1 MREVR
6 TGRAADVVLSWLPW
20 GIFAAAVVVGFIV
33 EGPAAERVSPVHQ
46 LIWSGVFFAA
56 LLVRV
61 LRSIRTSPGR
71 TSVLL
76 ALFIGVLLWLLG
88 SASLSTSEAG
98 ATVSF
103 PGPGEWLFL
112 AAYLGLAAFVFL
124 DGQPSTA
131 LRSATAWADAAIVCG
146 GAAAVSAAVVLTPLS
161 RAYPDSGVA
170 LLVALIY
177 PTLDL
182 ALALMVIAQ
191 WALGA
196 RPGSW
201 RTILMVVGFAL
212 LLLADVSLLVG
223 VPSGIY
229 ASTYVAD
236 VLWAAAF
243 GVLVQAACM
252 RDHGHGSASPRHVP
266 RWLLVTGFGVALLLL
281 AVRPSGLVGAVIAA
295 SSAVVLAAAGWRLL
309 LALGA
314 SRSAS
319 DALRLSAVDDLTG
332 LPNRRALLRRVDDV
346 IAHRGRAGLLL
357 IDVDHFHEINDGL
370 GHDTGDYVLRVLAGR
385 ISEVL
390 PQGALLARG
399 GGDEFS
405 VLVVTDDP
413 IVLTQLAQ
421 AIRSVA
427 AQAVGADGVSL
438 TVRLSIGIAWLQ
450 PDDVVPTDL
459 LRRADVAQRSARHSG
474 ESVEVYRPETDQF
487 SRAQLE
493 LAHDLRTAVLAGHL
507 QVWYQPVVR
516 ASDGAV
522 QSVEALVHWEHPTEG
537 LVMPGRLYALARREG
552 LTLELSEHVATQ
564 AITDL
569 RDWRR
574 AGLALGV
581 SINVAPAELLEGVLA
596 ARLIRQIDDAG
607 IDPAAVTLEVTED
620 SFRWEPDHARRALIE
635 VGAAGLRTS
644 IDGYGSGFS
653 SLSYLRDLPVAEV
666 KLDRTFFASVVSDPR
681 SAVIVSS
688 TVAMAHALGMSVVA
702 EGVESEYVAS
712 RAIVLGVDSLQ
723 GLFLSPPLASS
734 DVAAFVQQVAIS

>member
-46 LIWSGVFFAA
+46 LIWSGLFFAA

-201 RTILMVVGFAL
+201 RTILMGVGFTL
-212 LLLADVSLLVG
+212 LLLADVSLVVG

-236 VLWAAAF
+236 VLWTAAF

-252 RDHGHGSASPRHVP
+252 RD
-266 RWLLVTGFGVALLLL
+266 VAT
-281 AVRPSGLVGAVIAA
+281 A
-295 SSAVVLAAAGWRLL
+295 
-309 LALGA
+309 
-314 SRSAS
+314 
-319 DALRLSAVDDLTG
+319 ALRLG
-332 LPNRRALLRRVDDV
+332 M
-346 IAHRGRAGLLL
+346 
-357 IDVDHFHEINDGL
+357 F
-370 GHDTGDYVLRVLAGR
+370 
-385 ISEVL
+385 
-390 PQGALLARG
+390 RG
-399 GGDEFS
+399 GCWSPVSGSPCCSSLCGRPAWSAPSSPRRPPWSSLRPAGASCSPS
-405 VLVVTDDP
+405 VRPDRPRMRCASRRWTTSLVCP
-413 IVLTQLAQ
+413 IVA
-421 AIRSVA
+421 RCC
-427 AQAVGADGVSL
+427 AVWTTS
-438 TVRLSIGIAWLQ
+438 S
-450 PDDVVPTDL
+450 PT
-459 LRRADVAQRSARHSG
+459 
-474 ESVEVYRPETDQF
+474 
-487 SRAQLE
+487 
-493 LAHDLRTAVLAGHL
+493 AG
-507 QVWYQPVVR
+507 
-516 ASDGAV
+516 
-522 QSVEALVHWEHPTEG
+522 
-537 LVMPGRLYALARREG
+537 
-552 LTLELSEHVATQ
+552 
-564 AITDL
+564 
-569 RDWRR
+569 
-574 AGLALGV
+574 
-581 SINVAPAELLEGVLA
+581 APA
-596 ARLIRQIDDAG
+596 
-607 IDPAAVTLEVTED
+607 
-620 SFRWEPDHARRALIE
+620 FC
-635 VGAAGLRTS
+635 
-644 IDGYGSGFS
+644 
-653 SLSYLRDLPVAEV
+653 
-666 KLDRTFFASVVSDPR
+666 
-681 SAVIVSS
+681 
-688 TVAMAHALGMSVVA
+688 
-702 EGVESEYVAS
+702 
-712 RAIVLGVDSLQ
+712 
-723 GLFLSPPLASS
+723 
-734 DVAAFVQQVAIS
+734 